1 MKGRRHI
8 RVHFFRTFP
17 SGMAGV
23 GLLSLRVIT
32 AMTLG
37 YLGYCIQEGS
47 EGTAASVF
55 SLPHLIVSVLLPL
68 LGVLMI
74 FGFATMISGILSCG
88 LLLVSF
94 NWLHTQ
100 SNGLFAI
107 AAGLSL
113 VLMLMG
119 PGAYSLDARFFGW
132 RRIEI
137 ARRTPKPKQ

>member
-1 MKGRRHI
+1 MKGRRNI
-8 RVHFFRTFP
+8 RVHFLRTFP
-17 SGMAGV
+17 SGMAGL
-23 GLLSLRVIT
+23 GLLSLRVII

-47 EGTAASVF
+47 AATAASVF
-55 SLPHLIVSVLLPL
+55 SLPRLVCVLLPL

-74 FGFATMISGILSCG
+74 FGFATMISGFLSCG

-94 NWLHTQ
+94 NWLQKQ

-113 VLMLMG
+113 VLMLLG
-119 PGAYSLDARFFGW
+119 PGAYSLDARFSGW

-137 ARRTPKPKQ
+137 VRRPPKPKQ

>member
-1 MKGRRHI
+1 MKGRRKLP
-8 RVHFFRTFP
+8 VHFFRTFP

-23 GLLSLRVIT
+23 GLLSLRMMT

-37 YLGYCIQEGS
+37 YWGYYMQEGS
-47 EGTAASVF
+47 AATAASVF
-55 SLPHLIVSVLLPL
+55 SLTRLVGVLLPV

-74 FGFATMISGILSCG
+74 FGLATMISGMFSCG

-94 NWLHTQ
+94 YWLHTP

-113 VLMLMG
+113 VVMLLG
-119 PGAYSLDARFFGW
+119 PGAYSLDARFSGW

>member
-1 MKGRRHI
+1 
-8 RVHFFRTFP
+8 
-17 SGMAGV
+17 MAGV

-47 EGTAASVF
+47 AASVF
-55 SLPHLIVSVLLPL
+55 SLQRLVSVLLPL

-137 ARRTPKPKQ
+137 ERRTPKPKQ